1 MILKESPL
9 GPINDKIKQ
18 KVYKH
23 HNWYLKE
30 VKVIPVSGFNNIDCK
45 YEVGLNKPWSLREF
59 MSEQPNSSTTVPI
72 DMNNGGYKVKG
83 AKIMVLP
90 KHFEMARQTFDEF
103 RKPTKQSGRYDS
115 DVDMVDDD
123 ATIVNSNIKG
133 NADLLNQ
140 MFADE
145 NFPALETTSNQR
157 LRHLVHLMTQVTQIV
172 QRNGRRRDPSNLE
185 QVRRGSLM

>member
-1 MILKESPL
+1 
-9 GPINDKIKQ
+9 
-18 KVYKH
+18 
-23 HNWYLKE
+23 
-30 VKVIPVSGFNNIDCK
+30 
-45 YEVGLNKPWSLREF
+45 
-59 MSEQPNSSTTVPI
+59 
-72 DMNNGGYKVKG
+72 
-83 AKIMVLP
+83 MVLP

-123 ATIVNSNIKG
+123 ATTVNSNIKG

-157 LRHLVHLMTQVTQIV
+157 LRHLVRLMTQVTQIV
-172 QRNGRRRDPSNLE
+172 QRNGRRRDPSNLK